1 MDDSDLKDPPG
12 VSMAFPGSGDV
23 GITRIA
29 RRSAHYWNS
38 EVPGENAVSD
48 HYAAIVLAVRLVEA
62 LHIIGE
68 TEEAGFLLARALPD
82 WHDLLPFL
90 SALVRRLRDCPV
102 PKELSRIAA
111 ETRIILTPRERHIL
125 QLIGRGMS
133 NKRIAQDLNISPET
147 VKSHAKHIFVKLKV
161 QTRAQAVAH
170 AVGLRLL

>member
-1 MDDSDLKDPPG
+1 MDVSDFNDPSG
-12 VSMAFPGSGDV
+12 ISMALAGSEDAGM
-23 GITRIA
+23 A
-29 RRSAHYWNS
+29 RLARQSALHQATLDGN
-38 EVPGENAVSD
+38 D
-48 HYAAIVLAVRLVEA
+48 RYAAIVLAVKLLEA

-82 WHDLLPFL
+82 SHDLLPFL
-90 SALVRRLRDCPV
+90 SGLVRRLRDCPV
-102 PKELSRIAA
+102 PKELSRMAA

>member
-1 MDDSDLKDPPG
+1 MDVSDFNDPPG
-12 VSMAFPGSGDV
+12 ISMTHAGSEEAGMA
-23 GITRIA
+23 RLA
-29 RRSAHYWNS
+29 RRSALY
-38 EVPGENAVSD
+38 EGTLD
-48 HYAAIVLAVRLVEA
+48 CDDRYAAIALAVRLLEA
-62 LHIIGE
+62 LRIIGE
-68 TEEAGFLLARALPD
+68 TEAAGFLLARASPD

-90 SALVRRLRDCPV
+90 SALVRRLRDCAV

-111 ETRIILTPRERHIL
+111 ETPIILSPRERHIL

>member
-1 MDDSDLKDPPG
+1 MDVSDFNDPPG
-12 VSMAFPGSGDV
+12 ISMAHAGSEDAGMARL
-23 GITRIA
+23 G
-29 RRSAHYWNS
+29 RRSALHQ
-38 EVPGENAVSD
+38 ATLD
-48 HYAAIVLAVRLVEA
+48 CDDRYAAIVLAVRLLEA
-62 LHIIGE
+62 LRIIGE

-90 SALVRRLRDCPV
+90 STLVRRLRDCAV
-102 PKELSRIAA
+102 PKDLSRIAA
-111 ETRIILTPRERHIL
+111 ETRIILSPRERHIL